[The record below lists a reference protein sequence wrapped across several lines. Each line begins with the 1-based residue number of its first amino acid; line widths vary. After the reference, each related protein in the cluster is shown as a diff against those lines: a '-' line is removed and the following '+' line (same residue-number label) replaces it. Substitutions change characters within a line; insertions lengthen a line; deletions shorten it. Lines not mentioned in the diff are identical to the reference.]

1 MVTPSAHR
9 VVRRI
14 LGKDAK
20 KAKRMVIMVG
30 PPAAGKGFILG
41 EPEKWTK
48 DDVAEGKAKEEDIG
62 KIKPYKDEE
71 GKEHATRYGYKL
83 PQMLKNGDGE
93 PLFTEDDIPDEPD
106 QDESDNHLRAI
117 QHDEARKHHAILT
130 AAHKKGKSAFN
141 KALDDLWYETKDGNK
156 VSLGDTITFK
166 DFPEEFDSQDKEND
180 FFDKTNKDFYVSMRG
195 WHDEY
200 KEHNKVTGKPKES
213 FKDAARHS
221 FDEAVEKKLAGDP
234 THQSDLFIVDSAGE
248 DIDTQDWK
256 GQIESAK
263 NNGYEVSVVFLHP
276 EQADTELSNLARGKV
291 QGKRMVD
298 QQDISNWYE
307 QNEKALKDI
316 EEALPDN
323 FMHFRKGPPGQPPG
337 EAVAKRE
344 EAKELMNGLAGMSD
358 KGDPSEKKKAKK
370 VIQQTLYGSPY
381 KFNTETSYG
390 RVKAIKNKKP
400 ASPPPIY
407 ETVKRL
413 NDDAAKRAE
422 APAEKSKGKSKD
434 DDNDKAKKD
443 KAVEETKGKGK
454 DEDQTR
460 MDMIRDI
467 GDQMVPNPNPNSRK
481 RYPQVKIRSLEWEHQ
496 KKYYDQ
502 WSAKA
507 AAIRVA
513 HRHIARLERKIMAD
527 EKSWLSDWMA
537 KIAKDIENDLHV
549 PDYKVSA
556 ESSRSPVL
564 HVTVA
569 GASEDTTTA
578 KNAKTKIKKIMEAA
592 IKDEMARPNE
602 WGAKVNGYNKGE
614 DMVFACEII
623 FP

>member
-1 MVTPSAHR
+1 MIAPSAYR
-9 VVRRI
+9 VVRRV

-41 EPEKWTK
+41 EPEKDK
-48 DDVAEGKAKEEDIG
+48 DG
-62 KIKPYKDEE
+62 KIKKYKDAE
-71 GKEHATRYGYKL
+71 GNEKETRFGYKL
-83 PQMLKNGDGE
+83 PKMLKNGEGE

-117 QHDEARKHHAILT
+117 QHDEARKHHNTLA
-130 AAHKKGKSAFN
+130 AAHKKGKDAFN
-141 KALDDLWYETKDGNK
+141 EALDDIWYETKDGNK
-156 VSLGDTITFK
+156 VSLGDTISFK
-166 DFPEEFDSQDKEND
+166 DFPEDTEEFFGKA
-180 FFDKTNKDFYVSMRG
+180 NKDFYVSMRG
-195 WHDEY
+195 WHDEH
-200 KEHNKVTGKPKES
+200 KEINKVTGKPTES

-337 EAVAKRE
+337 EAAAKRQQ
-344 EAKELMNGLAGMSD
+344 ARDLMNGLAEMSD
-358 KGDPSEKKKAKK
+358 EGDPSEKDKAKK
-370 VIQQTLYGSPY
+370 QIAQTLYMDSSY

-390 RVKAIKNKKP
+390 RVKAVKNKKP

-407 ETVKRL
+407 EVVKHL
-413 NDDAAKRAE
+413 NEDAEKRAE
-422 APAEKSKGKSKD
+422 APAAESKGKPSKKDDDKGKKDKGTDEPKGKGKSKAEP
-434 DDNDKAKKD
+434 DK
-443 KAVEETKGKGK
+443 
-454 DEDQTR
+454 TR
-460 MDMIRDI
+460 MDFIRDV
-467 GDQMVPNPNPNSRK
+467 GDQKVPNPNPDSRK
-481 RYPQVKIRSLEWEHQ
+481 KYPQIKIRSLPWKHQ
-496 KKYYDQ
+496 KKYYEQ

-507 AAIRVA
+507 AATRVA

-527 EKSWLSDWMA
+527 ETSWLSDWMG
-537 KIAKDIENDLHV
+537 KIAKDIQSDLHI

-564 HVTVA
+564 HVTIA
-569 GASEDTTTA
+569 GASEDTTAA
-578 KNAKTKIKKIMEAA
+578 KKAKPKIKKIIEAA
-592 IKDEMARPNE
+592 IKDEMKRPNE
-602 WGAKVNGYNKGE
+602 WGVKVNGYNKGD